1 MSGNETCQ
9 VYCVY
14 PPSGQLFAT
23 GFDMVVF
30 TVEVLLELAEEVRRV
45 TVDAQT
51 IVGAPLPYQFIT

>member
-1 MSGNETCQ
+1 
-9 VYCVY
+9 
-14 PPSGQLFAT
+14 
-23 GFDMVVF
+23 MVVF